1 MFVMVKMAIG
11 VVFWIGN
18 LICFFRE
25 ARKIEAKLQDQN
37 DEKLEQR
44 KGTGEVTCVTE
55 PVPVR
60 TAE

>member
-1 MFVMVKMAIG
+1 MFVLVKMAVG
-11 VVFWIGN
+11 VVFWIGS

-60 TAE
+60 SAE